1 MKALLAWAEPYL
13 WLIKWIA
20 AGVVVAGLWI
30 AVERHDAAQQK
41 IGYDKAAAIYQAKLD
56 KAKAEAR
63 SKEQSWNKQ
72 WQGAI
77 NDRTKLET
85 QLADARAAAAA
96 ADVGLRNASADF
108 RRRLSAASVEAC
120 RTAAATAA
128 SLLEE
133 CSGEYRRVAAA
144 ADGHLADLKQCEAAW
159 PE

>member
-1 MKALLAWAEPYL
+1 MKGLIESLNPYL
-13 WLIKWIA
+13 WLIKIVAIA
-20 AGVVVAGLWI
+20 AAVVGAWWWWE
-30 AVERHDAAQQK
+30 AHNEAEQK

-56 KAKAEAR
+56 KAKDEAR
-63 SKEQSWNKQ
+63 NKEQGWNKQ

-108 RRRLSAASVEAC
+108 RRRLSAASIEAC

-128 SLLEE
+128 NLLEE
-133 CSGEYRRVAAA
+133 CSGEYREMAAKAEGHA
-144 ADGHLADLKQCEAAW
+144 ADVRQCEAAW